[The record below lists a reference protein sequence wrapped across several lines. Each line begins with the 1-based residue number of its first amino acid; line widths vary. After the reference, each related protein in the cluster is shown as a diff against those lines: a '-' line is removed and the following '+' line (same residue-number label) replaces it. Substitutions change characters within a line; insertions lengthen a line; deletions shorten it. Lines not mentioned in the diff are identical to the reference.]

1 MDYVIYVC
9 DTETTGL
16 DPFRNDVIE
25 LSLYRLSDDV
35 QKTWCLKPSNQNNI
49 EAAALRINGHKIE
62 DITHQ
67 TKQGREQ
74 YQDPNKVIVQVENW
88 MGEDGMPAEQR
99 ILVSHNVHFDKGM
112 LEQLWIKC
120 NAKDTFPFGRRALD
134 TMAIAFFSDWCRG
147 ELAEGYHLGSLT
159 KKYGITNSKAHTAEA
174 DTKACKEVFLKQV
187 EAFKKA
193 LHAQNSLLCRE

>member
-1 MDYVIYVC
+1 MDYVIYVA

-16 DPFRNDVIE
+16 DPVKNDVIE

-35 QKTWCLKPSNQNNI
+35 QKTWCLKPTNFASI
-49 EAAALRINGHKIE
+49 EAAALRINGHKLE

-74 YQDPNKVIVQVENW
+74 YGEPSKVIVEIENW
-88 MGEDGMPAEQR
+88 MAEDAVPADQR
-99 ILVSHNVHFDKGM
+99 ILVSHNVMFDKWM
-112 LEQLWIKC
+112 MEQLWVKC
-120 NAKDTFPFGRRALD
+120 GARDTFPFGRRTLD
-134 TMAIAFFSDWCRG
+134 TMSIAFFWDWCKG

-174 DTKACKEVFLKQV
+174 DTRACKEVFMKQV
-187 EAFKKA
+187 DAFRKVLNA
-193 LHAQNSLLCRE
+193 ENIIRGGT